1 MTEIL
6 HELGTIA
13 RALDS
18 ISNVEFKDL
27 KLSKGQYLYL
37 VRIYEQPGI
46 ILEELANCLKVDKT
60 TASRAIKKLVAN
72 GLIER
77 RTQLDNKKN
86 KPLFVTKKGAQLY
99 PMLRA
104 EQTALKHLTAK
115 QQVQLQQL
123 LQQVRRNIEKDWEIV
138 KKGQKRNY

>member
-1 MTEIL
+1 ML
-6 HELGTIA
+6 F
-13 RALDS
+13 RS
-18 ISNVEFKDL
+18 
-27 KLSKGQYLYL
+27 
-37 VRIYEQPGI
+37 
-46 ILEELANCLKVDKT
+46 
-60 TASRAIKKLVAN
+60 
-72 GLIER
+72 

-104 EQTALKHLTAK
+104 EHNYSEQTALKHLTAK